1 LKNIE
6 EHIEIHDIKAE
17 TVASL
22 MIDRDT
28 DIEIA
33 EKGSFYR
40 NICEDIIE
48 MEYLRTSVVSI
59 SLSRD
64 GIYQLLPEA
73 LFFHEDRL
81 LATRE
86 TNYVEELKRLKNEKE
101 VLSTFFKPFDT
112 AYFECSAFL
121 EEVANEMAMR
131 QNNILLNLLFDYNIQ
146 KEENKHI
153 KQLAPLLPYAFEIR
167 GDLKF
172 LQQILQAIFKEKVEI
187 SLIYRQEYPYR
198 EDSIDS
204 PVQVFTFHVK
214 GLNAILYKQMMDEL
228 AAFFPFFA
236 EYFLPFDV
244 DYIFKVRDINQVFL
258 LEKPL
263 VLDYNTQLS

>member
-1 LKNIE
+1 
-6 EHIEIHDIKAE
+6 
-17 TVASL
+17 

-33 EKGSFYR
+33 DKGSFYR

-48 MEYLRTSVVSI
+48 MEYLKTSVVSV

-86 TNYVEELKRLKNEKE
+86 SNYTEELKRLKDEKE

-112 AYFECSAFL
+112 TYFECSAFL
-121 EEVANEMAMR
+121 EEVVEEMALR
-131 QNNILLNLLFDYNIQ
+131 KNDILLNLLYDYDSS
-146 KEENKHI
+146 KEENRHI

-172 LQQILQAIFKEKVEI
+172 LQQVLQAIFKEKVEI
-187 SLIYRQEYPYR
+187 SLIYRQQYPFV

-204 PVQVFTFHVK
+204 PLQVFTFHVK
-214 GLNAILYKQMMDEL
+214 GLNMVLYKQMMDEL

-244 DYIFKVRDINQVFL
+244 DYIFKVRDIEQVFL

-263 VLDYNTQLS
+263 ILDYNTQLS